1 MFVEV
6 AGSAARRS
14 ERARRIGGA
23 IKRVDDETR
32 RQVAESR
39 LLALE
44 RDQASGAVDTY
55 DAADDIGDPSDD
67 SDVPQSGRGSQ
78 GAY

>member
-1 MFVEV
+1 MM
-6 AGSAARRS
+6 
-14 ERARRIGGA
+14 
-23 IKRVDDETR
+23 KRGVKCVGHTMASHSYA
-32 RQVAESR
+32 QVAESR

>member
-1 MFVEV
+1 M
-6 AGSAARRS
+6 ASHSYA
-14 ERARRIGGA
+14 
-23 IKRVDDETR
+23 
-32 RQVAESR
+32 QVAESR

-78 GAY
+78 VAY